1 MIRMVKIFDDQN
13 DFLQYFGDYKTNG
26 TGMKFCT
33 LCFDQTLSDSRR
45 MRIKRGS
52 DKDQGDGGI
61 HEIGT
66 KGSHT

>member
-1 MIRMVKIFDDQN
+1 MTNEM
-13 DFLQYFGDYKTNG
+13 DFHNILATIKLREEDSSFAPSALIKP
-26 TGMKFCT
+26 
-33 LCFDQTLSDSRR
+33 LSDSRR